1 MIETAL
7 EESRP
12 GSAAADAGD
21 VVENYLRTLKG
32 AVRMNRIEDERIRFY
47 LEHEARIR
55 EWAGLEEEVR
65 QFTDRFYRSLQGDLD
80 AALESGEIADDD
92 VESFFDI
99 QAKFW
104 PGLGLRRQ
112 DWPKGNEDPD
122 VRLKWSLK
130 WTCFSASANVV
141 CGVRTTVERCR
152 QPFTK
157 EMRPGFPKHNHA
169 WPAYKNVDPPDGRF
183 WEGDNLKKY
192 RDYLVETILRAWH
205 DLAPLVDEAVRSS
218 TQPVPSAA

>member
-1 MIETAL
+1 MS
-7 EESRP
+7 SRTTCGRSRSSSDEP
-12 GSAAADAGD
+12 DRRRKDQILSGARSADQG
-21 VVENYLRTLKG
+21 V
-32 AVRMNRIEDERIRFY
+32 
-47 LEHEARIR
+47 
-55 EWAGLEEEVR
+55 EEEIR
-65 QFTDRFYRSLQGDLD
+65 QFTDRFYRSLQGNLD

-122 VRLKWSLK
+122 VRLEWSLK

-141 CGVRTTVERCR
+141 CGVRTTVERYR

-169 WPAYKNVDPPDGRF
+169 WPTYKNVDPPDGRF
-183 WEGDNLKKY
+183 WEGDNLKNTATTSWRPFSRHGMTWPRWWTKQFGHP
-192 RDYLVETILRAWH
+192 RSRYLPRLDIT
-205 DLAPLVDEAVRSS
+205 S
-218 TQPVPSAA
+218 TEVTFRPFS